1 MRNIIENKAI
11 CHFFLLTLQNIMPIG
26 SVNIIEL
33 IIKGMLIG
41 IIASAPMGPVGVLCV
56 QRTLNKGRWQGLAT
70 GLGAS
75 ISDIIYALITGLGLS
90 FLMDFICDGTVSY
103 FLRVV
108 CSMVL
113 LCFGI
118 YCFRSK
124 PKPVHMINKQNLS
137 LLYNAHTAFWITF
150 ANPLI
155 ILLFGATMAQFSF
168 VIPDHPLEMGI
179 GYASIFAGAMLWWF
193 GLTWL
198 IDTIKG
204 KFDDNGVI
212 IINKVIGSIVI
223 IVSLVFAFGTIF
235 NLYSLS
241 WY

>member
-1 MRNIIENKAI
+1 
-11 CHFFLLTLQNIMPIG
+11 MPIG

-75 ISDIIYALITGLGLS
+75 ISDIIYALITGAGLS
-90 FLMDFICDGTVSY
+90 FLMDFISDGTVSY
-103 FLRVV
+103 ILRVA
-108 CSMVL
+108 CSVVL

-124 PKPVHMINKQNLS
+124 PKPIHMLNKQNLS
-137 LLYNAHTAFWITF
+137 LVYNAHTAFWITF

-168 VIPDHPLEMGI
+168 VIADHPLEMGI
-179 GYASIFAGAMLWWF
+179 GYMSIFAGAMLWWF